1 MIFKTFNSDIDKWT
15 AKIGILGKS
24 FNELGT
30 AINNAF
36 KATID
41 NVDNFDENI
50 GFWENLKNNLF
61 SKNDSDKDWVKNSL
75 GEIISKENIDSYIKE
90 LDLDSAKQ
98 KLDEIFNVEDAVKVG
113 TTTWDKYFETQKDGK
128 QYIIELIKN
137 TDDLSKLEGQDLV
150 KACNE
155 AREAAIGHNV
165 ALEQQTLGAK
175 ATTVA
180 MKAFAMVGNM
190 IAMWAITKGIELVVK
205 GLDNYVHRVEK
216 ADEATKEAIDTLEST
231 TSEVESLDDKI
242 TDLNEQIKELDPITN
257 EEDIEKLKLETE
269 ELNTQL
275 AILKEKQRIA
285 SDEADKAA
293 QKSLGMTEASHY
305 KSEERESAYG
315 GIEVG
320 VAYVTKDEE
329 LLNAMEAY
337 EEYKNKVDE
346 ANKALADMAKSGKYT
361 KNQWNEQ
368 EQIISKYSEKMNNAR
383 SHANELRLE
392 IGEQAQGLNGNTE
405 ASKKLLDTVNS
416 ATARYDE
423 WLDTINGTTEALKEQ
438 ANAESGITDEPNISS
453 ITQTITDLKDLNN
466 ELNNLG
472 SAIANID
479 SEGKFDLGDL
489 ASIADYFLGL
499 EDITYNIDSVNNA
512 LQTLGDGNAT
522 LEEQTDAINTLA
534 TEYLNT
540 SGVLNKLTKENKDL
554 MTLQL
559 QRMGIVNAE
568 EIVNAKLNQ
577 TYGKLIEAEEI
588 AEQQSIN
595 LTTVTYD
602 EINSLLTEGQI
613 SGQTSQLLAYYA
625 LQKQYCND
633 KVISTEGDCQNII
646 NLAKTAGYSTEVLT
660 KLETLK
666 ARMAD
671 PFATYEMKANVSNA
685 IKDILNTA
693 NANMADY
700 DFQIPQDAHNISS
713 ASSTVETFN
722 WLETLISRIERKI
735 TNLGNIVSSV
745 WKNWSDRNHAIVQEM
760 SAISEEIGVQQSA
773 YDAYMAKADSV
784 GLSPYYQALV
794 QNGGFLMEDI
804 TNDTLKEQIKKYQ
817 EFYEKALACS
827 DAVSNLRNNLA
838 DMAQSRFDNIAAQFN
853 AQISIIEHE
862 TAMLDLRLDQIEA
875 KGYIASGSYYTEL
888 IKLEQ
893 DNIAFLQNEY
903 SSLMGSLHEA
913 LGNGT
918 IEQYSEQWY
927 DMVNSINDVQEAIE
941 NADSSLIDYQ
951 NSLRQL
957 NWDIFDKTEEY
968 ISHIHS
974 ESDFLIELMNNRELY
989 HENGAFNDLG
999 NAAAGL
1005 HAVKYNTYMSQA
1017 DDYAKEILTIDKE
1030 IADDPYNTALM
1041 ERRQELL
1048 ELQQDSIKAAEDEKQ
1063 SMKDLVSDG
1072 YDFMLTALQK
1082 LIDKRK
1088 DAMQSEKDLYDYQKS
1103 IAEQTMTIAQ
1113 YQKQLS
1119 AFSGDDSEETQAA
1132 IQKIKV
1138 SLEEAKQNLAE
1149 NEYNQW
1155 LTDQEKMLDSL
1166 YDETEEWVNQRLDNL
1181 NGIILEIIDN
1191 TNANADSIRET
1202 LAAVGENVGYAL
1214 TPEMEKIW
1222 TASDGISQV
1231 VSQYGNN
1238 FSFYATTVQT
1248 VLSNI
1253 QNLIL
1258 QMINTSDNTAAGDI
1272 NGIKQNTAALTGSS
1286 SGTPSANSTGNSGF
1300 AASGFTGN
1308 SFWGSWFVN
1317 QKDSFDKSKLNAES
1331 SIVDRLKLRDIS
1343 SDFQKRKKYYSAMG
1357 GTGTYTG
1364 SSSQNAWM
1372 IAQMKAHGFLK
1383 GGIIGNAIHSAG
1395 EDGFILARTGEGI
1408 LPLEMMPEWEE
1419 LISSLPKLNNMNHLL
1434 LDMPTLP
1441 HYNPAVNL
1449 AGNSGDVTLQIDGI
1463 QMYGVNN
1470 PEQFTESL
1478 VDALSN
1484 NTRIK
1489 KVLVDNTVGVSLG
1502 RNSLLS
1508 QSR

>member
-1 MIFKTFNSDIDKWT
+1 MLASFDNNGNFISLFKKQIPEISEAYKKMFAEAEQSDDKLTF
-15 AKIGILGKS
+15 
-24 FNELGT
+24 
-30 AINNAF
+30 
-36 KATID
+36 
-41 NVDNFDENI
+41 
-50 GFWENLKNNLF
+50 
-61 SKNDSDKDWVKNSL
+61 DWQQ
-75 GEIISKENIDSYIKE
+75 
-90 LDLDSAKQ
+90 SAKQ
-98 KLDEIFNVEDAVKVG
+98 NGIAKKEIQDYFDSYAEGNRSLKTYTQYLQDQNKVLDLQVIKTKALNAVK
-113 TTTWDKYFETQKDGK
+113 
-128 QYIIELIKN
+128 N
-137 TDDLSKLEGQDLV
+137 
-150 KACNE
+150 
-155 AREAAIGHNV
+155 IGIN
-165 ALEQQTLGAK
+165 L
-175 ATTVA
+175 
-180 MKAFAMVGNM
+180 AFA
-190 IAMWAITKGIELVVK
+190 AASTLAFKGIELFIKLVDSWIVT
-205 GLDNYVHRVEK
+205 
-216 ADEATKEAIDTLEST
+216 TKEAKEALSDATTQLEET
-231 TSEVESLDDKI
+231 KSEIESLNSELETVQSRIKELKSMDKLSLTEEQELEQLRLQNNELERELRIKQELAKAEQEEVNKKAKTYFSKGHSDEGYSDYDLIDKFQSDIARAKELQDIINSSSTQRILTKLSYGEPLDIGEQNIYSEALDANQELEKLKSELSKTYKDFTENDDDITDTVLLSDLDKAYDAMDRFLNEAQWTENKIEEILSGEQFAGVEEILTSMGKSGSLSVDKI
-242 TDLNEQIKELDPITN
+242 TQEFPDLVSALNN
-257 EEDIEKLKLETE
+257 ADISIVDFF
-269 ELNTQL
+269 QH
-275 AILKEKQRIA
+275 IIA
-285 SDEADKAA
+285 KSDEAAKASGTVSDSF
-293 QKSLGMTEASHY
+293 QTIKKSFS
-305 KSEERESAYG
+305 
-315 GIEVG
+315 
-320 VAYVTKDEE
+320 
-329 LLNAMEAY
+329 
-337 EEYKNKVDE
+337 
-346 ANKALADMAKSGKYT
+346 
-361 KNQWNEQ
+361 Q
-368 EQIISKYSEKMNNAR
+368 
-383 SHANELRLE
+383 
-392 IGEQAQGLNGNTE
+392 
-405 ASKKLLDTVNS
+405 
-416 ATARYDE
+416 
-423 WLDTINGTTEALKEQ
+423 
-438 ANAESGITDEPNISS
+438 NIS
-453 ITQTITDLKDLNN
+453 DLNDLEEHLDN
-466 ELNNLG
+466 LNIAIKTFTENG
-472 SAIANID
+472 S
-479 SEGKFDLGDL
+479 FDLGDL
-489 ASIADYFLGL
+489 DSIADDFLGL
-499 EDITYNIDSVNNA
+499 EDIDADIMNNVNEA
-512 LQTLGDGNAT
+512 LKTLADTSAT
-522 LEEQTDAINTLA
+522 AEQQASAINTLA
-534 TEYLNT
+534 DSYLDASKIMNT
-540 SGVLNKLTKENKDL
+540 FTIGNKEL
-554 MTLQL
+554 MISKLKN
-559 QRMGIVNAE
+559 MGISDAE
-568 EIVNAKLNQ
+568 EIVTARLNNV
-577 TYGKLIEAEEI
+577 YGDLAL
-588 AEQQSIN
+588 AEQF
-595 LTTVTYD
+595 
-602 EINSLLTEGQI
+602 
-613 SGQTSQLLAYYA
+613 
-625 LQKQYCND
+625 
-633 KVISTEGDCQNII
+633 
-646 NLAKTAGYSTEVLT
+646 LAKTGYELTEATAAEVVTFLNEAVTTDKAKTAIAALTLEKQLANGIQLSSSTDINNLISLCKMLGATTTALDTYNKT
-660 KLETLK
+660 KNGANGMPSSVIEQYKKEAQKELQTAIETG
-666 ARMAD
+666 
-671 PFATYEMKANVSNA
+671 TNA
-685 IKDILNTA
+685 LNDVY
-693 NANMADY
+693 NNIPPADY
-700 DFQIPQDAHNISS
+700 NSSSAQNTLNDS

-862 TAMLDLRLDQIEA
+862 TAMLNSRLDQIEA

-941 NADSSLIDYQ
+941 NADSSLIDYR

-1030 IADDPYNTALM
+1030 IADDPYNTTLM

-1149 NEYNQW
+1149 SEYDQW

-1238 FSFYATTVQT
+1238 FSSYATTVQT

-1258 QMINTSDNTAAGDI
+1258 QMITTSDNTAAGDI

-1343 SDFQKRKKYYSAMG
+1343 SDFQNRKKYYSAMG

-1463 QMYGVNN
+1463 KMYGVNN